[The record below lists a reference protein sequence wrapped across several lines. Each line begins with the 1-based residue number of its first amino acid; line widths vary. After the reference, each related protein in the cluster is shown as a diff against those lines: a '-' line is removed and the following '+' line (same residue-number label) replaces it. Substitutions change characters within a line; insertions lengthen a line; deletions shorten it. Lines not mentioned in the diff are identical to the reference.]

1 MTAIAGEGARWRD
14 DTRHKAWLAAQAEG
28 LFRFFAPHS
37 IDPTGGFAALDDFG
51 LPMPRERERQ
61 LHSTTRMIHCFS
73 IAHLMGRPGA
83 MDLIDHGM
91 KALRDHHRDA
101 KNGGY
106 FWSFDADGPR
116 VRDKLAYGHGFVLLA
131 ASSAKAAGHPGA
143 DALLEDIVDVLDRR
157 FWEAK
162 HGASAE
168 EFREDWTAIDD
179 YRGQNAN
186 MHLTEALM
194 AAYEATGEREFLN
207 KATSIAELIL
217 HRNAAAAD
225 WRVPEHYHSDWTVDA
240 AYSGNVMFR
249 PYGYTPGHALE
260 WSRLVMQLHALSK
273 GAVDWAPGAAANLF
287 RQAVRQGWDGKNGG
301 LYYTLEY
308 DGAPRVRDRLWW
320 PMCEGMAAA
329 YVIGR
334 HDDDPFFE
342 EWYRRIVT
350 FADAHFIDHA
360 NGGWRPALDDD
371 LAPMQGI
378 FVGKGDIYHALQ
390 ACLIPLY
397 PATKGIVAAVK
408 AAKE

>member
-14 DTRHKAWLAAQAEG
+14 DPVHKAWLAEQADS
-28 LFRFFAPHS
+28 LFRFFQPHS
-37 IDPTGGFAALDDFG
+37 IDPKGGFAALDDFG
-51 LPMPRERERQ
+51 APMPGERERQ
-61 LHSTTRMIHCFS
+61 LHSTTRMVHCFS
-73 IAHLMGRPGA
+73 IAKLMGRAGA
-83 MDLIDHGM
+83 DDLIDHGM
-91 KALRDHHRDA
+91 NALKNHHRDA

-131 ASSAKAAGHPGA
+131 ASSAKTAGHPGA
-143 DALLEDIVDVLDRR
+143 DALMADIVDVLNRR

-168 EFREDWTAIDD
+168 EFREDWTSFDD

-194 AAYEATGEREFLN
+194 AAYEATGERDFLA

-217 HRNAAAAD
+217 HRNAAAAE
-225 WRVPEHYHSDWTVDA
+225 WRVPEHYHSDWTVDKT
-240 AYSGNVMFR
+240 YSGNVMFR

-260 WSRLVMQLHALSK
+260 WSRLVMQLHALTQ
-273 GAVDWAPGAAANLF
+273 GAVDWAPAAAANLF

-320 PMCEGMAAA
+320 PICEGMAAA
-329 YVIGR
+329 YVIAR

-350 FADAHFIDHA
+350 FADAHLIDYA
-360 NGGWRPALDDD
+360 NGGWRPALGDD
-371 LAPMQGI
+371 LQPMQGI

-390 ACLIPLY
+390 ACLIPLH
-397 PATKGIVAAVK
+397 PATHGIVAAV
-408 AAKE
+408 AAGV